1 MKQHREGSSMDEQ
14 HKRDIV
20 NRAIREGIINDP
32 YWLEQFNEP
41 LPAWAVLEIVLKLL
55 DRLEPPYDSYD

>member
-1 MKQHREGSSMDEQ
+1 MDEQ